1 VTCKLHVLTEYDAHN
16 GVATC
21 RCGAVGLTDT
31 ERAAGMSPHWM
42 SPERP
47 SPSAVSP
54 WTLLDRCVALLE
66 DGTNPR
72 RVLTW
77 PQWEA
82 AAENLLKDIK
92 TARAKEATTTPCP

>member
-1 VTCKLHVLTEYDAHN
+1 
-16 GVATC
+16 
-21 RCGAVGLTDT
+21 
-31 ERAAGMSPHWM
+31 M
-42 SPERP
+42 
-47 SPSAVSP
+47 SAVSP

-82 AAENLLKDIK
+82 AARKLLEDIK
-92 TARAKEATTTPCP
+92 AARAKEGA